1 MRYFNPAQKI
11 ILVILAAIIFMSAAQ
26 LCFGYSQIPQYLC
39 EIGINFFQQGR
50 YEEALHEFKKAL
62 MVQPGYGPALKY
74 IEMTQRMIF
83 GPAEEVREIVI
94 PAVKPSAK
102 MRPQAVD
109 ELLDLIEIQREMI
122 AGARVSPG
130 KIALPVAPSVS
141 RPTAMES
148 ALRQAVVKKK
158 AYIPRVLALDESLSQ
173 IRQPIEI
180 EQGESITIKGMNIQR
195 FLVTQPNIVT
205 VERNG
210 ADELSVTGKELGYT
224 YVHIWDNNGR
234 WSTEFLT
241 VPPRPIGPTLE
252 EELRMEEEKA
262 RNFRIRYYLDWSSF
276 ETGRRIYSLKRSNYY
291 WRHTAS
297 LFGETPYGMFDS
309 GVSASTLNSSSDI
322 TYITL
327 GLTQGKIGKF
337 KDFNL
342 RLLDYTPYISN
353 LVLSGGNLR
362 GFMLDS
368 PAFNKKLY
376 YNVYYG
382 RESGGLY
389 GGFSPGLAN
398 QRESYLS
405 GINVNIRPTEKQNFG
420 LSVGR
425 GWGKD
430 RLPDLHTYGYDA
442 DYSQSFSK
450 GSFSS
455 DVGYDSQRVAYLLHS
470 IYSVPKFSLNSELR
484 NIDRNFRSMTGLV
497 SRAGELGLLTN
508 INYAPLNNLN
518 ITSRLDLYKDRLFP
532 NPKSPDTWNEEMSLD
547 SSLQVNPLTNL
558 RFDYSLQ
565 NDLGRIAPTR
575 IHSAGIGLSRYIEW
589 VRRINTYILYR
600 YFFIRNFSNPN
611 LDYVNNRI
619 LTGISFN
626 LIKDLNYFFNE
637 ELGWVDTIN
646 TNQTAS
652 PRAFQTG
659 VDFNKQVLKTPFFI
673 NLRFMYRDEENAS
686 SPFSFL
692 SGEDYIE
699 GYGEITYRPKPDMEA
714 FFNARVRNVWAENA
728 NVNKHI
734 DVNFYSGLRY
744 LWDTGIR
751 WESQGTVEG
760 YVFKDLNSDGL
771 RQRDEAPVEGVKVW
785 LGKDK
790 FQVTDLFGYFK
801 FKNVKAHKAFVNIDA
816 TTLPRG
822 FILTVPAT
830 QEAPIAQGK
839 ATVINFG
846 IISKTEISGIVFE
859 DVDGKKQLGPN
870 SIGVKGVQVFLE
882 DGALATTDDFG
893 RYAFKKANPG
903 KHRLT
908 LDLKTVPAVYIP
920 TVPIFLDFELSEG
933 QSFNYNIP
941 LKKTK

>member
-1 MRYFNPAQKI
+1 MNTFNPKKKI
-11 ILVILAAIIFMSAAQ
+11 YLLLLTTVFFGIFLPAG
-26 LCFGYSQIPQYLC
+26 FGYSSQMPQYLC
-39 EIGINFFQQGR
+39 EIGIKFFQQGR
-50 YEEALHEFKKAL
+50 YGEALQEFKKAL
-62 MVQPGYGPALKY
+62 IVQPDYEPALRY
-74 IEMTQRMIF
+74 VEMAKRMIF
-83 GPAEEVREIVI
+83 GPAEEITQI
-94 PAVKPSAK
+94 PTPTVKPSARTK
-102 MRPQAVD
+102 PKAVD
-109 ELLDLIEIQREMI
+109 ELLDLIEIQKEMI
-122 AGARVSPG
+122 AG
-130 KIALPVAPSVS
+130 APSVS
-141 RPTAMES
+141 RPTAVES
-148 ALRQAVVKKK
+148 VLQPTAVKKK
-158 AYIPRVLALDESLSQ
+158 PYVPRVLTLDESLSQ

-180 EQGESITIKGMNIQR
+180 EQGESIIIKGNNIQR
-195 FLVTQPNIVT
+195 FLVTQPGILT

-210 ADELSVTGKELGYT
+210 SDQLLVTGKELGYT
-224 YVHIWDNNGR
+224 YLHIWDNFGR

-241 VPPRPIGPTLE
+241 LPPRPVGPTLE
-252 EELRMEEEKA
+252 EELRTQEEKA
-262 RNFRIRYYLDWSSF
+262 RNFKIRYYLDWSSF
-276 ETGRRIYSLKRSNYY
+276 ETGRRIYSLRRTNYY

-309 GVSASTLNSSSDI
+309 AVSASVLNNSSDV

-327 GLTQGKIGKF
+327 GLTQGKIGEF

-376 YNVYYG
+376 YTVFYG
-382 RESGGLY
+382 RESAGLY

-398 QRESYLS
+398 NQRDSFLS
-405 GINVNIRPTEKQNFG
+405 GINVNIRSKEKENLAF
-420 LSVGR
+420 SVGR

-430 RLPDLHTYGYDA
+430 RLPDLHTYGYDVTY
-442 DYSQSFSK
+442 DYSFNK
-450 GSFSS
+450 GSFGS
-455 DVGYDSQRVAYLLHS
+455 DVGYDSQRLAYLLHS
-470 IYSVPKFSLNSELR
+470 IYSVPKFTLNSEFR

-497 SRAGELGLLTN
+497 SRAGELGLVTN
-508 INYAPLNNLN
+508 ANYAPLSNLN
-518 ITSRLDLYKDRLFP
+518 ITSRLDLYRDRLFP

-547 SSLQVNPLTNL
+547 ANLQVNHLTTL
-558 RFDYSLQ
+558 HLDYNLQ
-565 NDLGRIAPTR
+565 NALGRISPTR
-575 IHSAGIGLSRYIEW
+575 IHSAGIGLNKYFEW

-600 YFFIRNFSNPN
+600 YFFIRNFTAPS
-611 LDYVNNRI
+611 LDYINNRI
-619 LTGISFN
+619 LAGISFN

-637 ELGWVDTIN
+637 ELGFVDTIN
-646 TNQTAS
+646 TNQTAR

-659 VDFNKQVLKTPFFI
+659 VDFYKQVFKSPFFI

-699 GYGEITYRPKPDMEA
+699 GYGEISYRPKPDVEA

-734 DVNFYSGLRY
+734 DANFYSGLRY

-790 FQVTDLFGYFK
+790 FQVTDLFGFYR
-801 FKNVKAHKAFVNIDA
+801 FKNVKAHKVFVNIDA

-830 QEAPIAQGK
+830 QEAPIAQGRLNQ
-839 ATVINFG
+839 INFG

-870 SIGVKGVQVFLE
+870 SIGLKGVQVFLE
-882 DGALATTDDFG
+882 DGNSATTDDFG
-893 RYAFKKANPG
+893 RYAFKKVNPG

-908 LDLKTVPAVYIP
+908 LDLKTVPAIYIP
-920 TVPIFLDFELSEG
+920 TVPIFVDFELSEG
-933 QSFNYNIP
+933 EGFNYNIP
-941 LKKTK
+941 LKKTQ